1 MDRGVQALAAGST
14 AAGQATSARAD
25 GAHVRRPRA
34 REVLAVNAIAA
45 LGAGQRVPAFGGIAR
60 PVALSRGPRHLPR
73 PARHVLGI
81 ARHDPF
87 RGRHHRFA
95 RRGHGPRGDVQH
107 AQGKPQG
114 TAVRHVD
121 EFLHFAV
128 RPCLVARARLPR
140 PAIRPCAEPFLQ
152 RVGGLAL
159 QHDAAVV
166 RRLARRRRG
175 QRAGLRA
182 GLARTNGRWP
192 GTHAAR
198 TDRIRARAAQFQRT
212 VRRIEY
218 ATGPSRRP
226 AQPRDARVPRLRRD
240 PGRTQERAEDDGR
253 RAEWQRTPVGR
264 PARRAAPALAHDRG
278 RGRRQAWS
286 GAMNSLARRRRAL
299 DIWPGFV
306 DALSSL
312 ILVMVFVLLIFAIGQ
327 FVLSQ
332 TIAGK
337 NRALADLNAQI
348 AQLAK
353 TLSLAQDSNTA
364 LNAKVK
370 ELSAS
375 LGTATGERDTLKTGL
390 DAATAQAAKLNAD
403 IAALAA
409 LKAQLEQQVASL
421 GAELDTSKKNLVAAT
436 DLNTHNAAQIEL
448 LNRQLAAVQEQL
460 RQISA
465 ALEIANKNVKEKDLK
480 IADLG
485 KQLNIALA
493 SKVNQLE
500 KYRSEFFGKLRAAL
514 GNRADI
520 RVVGDRFVVPTD
532 VLFDSGSADLNP
544 AAQLQMAK
552 LAQTLN
558 AVAAEIPSNL
568 DWIVRIDGHT
578 DKRPIPTAQFA
589 SNWELST
596 ARAVAIVKY
605 LVVQGI
611 PANRL
616 SANGFGQFQPLDPAD
631 TPEAYAKNR
640 RIEI

>member
-1 MDRGVQALAAGST
+1 
-14 AAGQATSARAD
+14 
-25 GAHVRRPRA
+25 
-34 REVLAVNAIAA
+34 
-45 LGAGQRVPAFGGIAR
+45 
-60 PVALSRGPRHLPR
+60 
-73 PARHVLGI
+73 
-81 ARHDPF
+81 
-87 RGRHHRFA
+87 
-95 RRGHGPRGDVQH
+95 
-107 AQGKPQG
+107 
-114 TAVRHVD
+114 
-121 EFLHFAV
+121 
-128 RPCLVARARLPR
+128 
-140 PAIRPCAEPFLQ
+140 
-152 RVGGLAL
+152 
-159 QHDAAVV
+159 
-166 RRLARRRRG
+166 
-175 QRAGLRA
+175 
-182 GLARTNGRWP
+182 
-192 GTHAAR
+192 
-198 TDRIRARAAQFQRT
+198 
-212 VRRIEY
+212 
-218 ATGPSRRP
+218 
-226 AQPRDARVPRLRRD
+226 
-240 PGRTQERAEDDGR
+240 
-253 RAEWQRTPVGR
+253 
-264 PARRAAPALAHDRG
+264 
-278 RGRRQAWS
+278 
-286 GAMNSLARRRRAL
+286 MNSLARRRRAL

-375 LGTATGERDTLKTGL
+375 LGQTTGERDTLKTQL
-390 DAATAQAAKLNAD
+390 DAATTQAAKLDAD

-421 GAELDTSKKNLVAAT
+421 GAELDTSNKNLVAAT

-448 LNRQLAAVQEQL
+448 LNRQIAAVRDQL
-460 RQISA
+460 GKLSA
-465 ALEIANKNVKEKDLK
+465 ALDLANANVKDKDRK

-485 KQLNIALA
+485 AQLNLALA
-493 SKVNQLE
+493 NKVSQLE

-514 GNRADI
+514 GDRADI
-520 RVVGDRFVVPTD
+520 RIVGDRFVVPTD
-532 VLFDSGSADLNP
+532 VLFDSGSAELSP
-544 AAQLQMAK
+544 AAQEQMHK
-552 LAQTLN
+552 LALTLN
-558 AVAAEIPSNL
+558 QVAAEIPSNL

-578 DKRPIPTAQFA
+578 DKRPIHTAQFA

-631 TPEAYAKNR
+631 TEAAYAKNR
-640 RIEI
+640 RIEIQLTNR